1 MKKILITGGC
11 GFVGTNLA
19 INLNGEY
26 EIFVLD
32 NFSKKESK
40 NNTSLLNENG
50 IKIIEQDIVNK
61 SEIENIIKELIPDSV
76 IHLGAQVAMSESIIN
91 PMADFETN
99 VIGTLNI
106 LESLKQYSEN
116 TKLIN
121 VSSNKVYGDIAWDEI
136 DENSTR
142 YFSKKYKNGYNEEIP
157 ISFSGPYG
165 CSKGSAE
172 QYVLDYKNTF
182 NLNTTSLRLSTIYGP
197 NQYSTYNQGWVGWF
211 LNEVYRQ
218 NLNSKIEIS
227 IHGNGKQV
235 RDILYIDDFCSLITN
250 LLDNFENVSGE
261 AFNIGGSISNSISI
275 LELLNYSKDLFKLT
289 GDFNFEFKD
298 WREADQKYYA
308 SNIEK
313 IKKATSWHPKIMKE
327 EGISLYSDWLIENS
341 TK

>member
-11 GFVGTNLA
+11 GFVGTNLS
-19 INLNGEY
+19 INLNKEY
-26 EIFVLD
+26 EIFALD
-32 NFSKKESK
+32 NFSKKESR
-40 NNTSLLNENG
+40 NNLKLLSDRD
-50 IKIIEQDIVNK
+50 IKVIEQDIVNK
-61 SEIENIIKELIPDSV
+61 SEVENIIKDLMPDSI
-76 IHLGAQVAMSESIIN
+76 IHLGAQVAMSESITN
-91 PMADFETN
+91 PLGDFETN

-172 QYVLDYKNTF
+172 QYVLDYKKTF
-182 NLNTTSLRLSTIYGP
+182 NLKTTSLRLSTIYGP

-211 LNEVYRQ
+211 LNEVYKQ
-218 NLNSKIEIS
+218 TSKNKIEIS
-227 IHGNGKQV
+227 IHGDGKQV
-235 RDILYIDDFCSLITN
+235 RDILYIDDFCNLINN
-250 LLDNFENVSGE
+250 LLQNFDNVSGE
-261 AFNIGGSISNSISI
+261 VFNIGGGNNNSISI
-275 LELLNYSKDLFKLT
+275 LELLNYSKEIFKVSADFDLALK
-289 GDFNFEFKD
+289 E
-298 WREADQKYYA
+298 WRTADQKYYA

-313 IKKATSWHPKIMKE
+313 INKYTSWKPETNKE
-327 EGISLYSDWLIENS
+327 EGINLYSKWLKSKQTN
-341 TK
+341 